1 MGMNGVA
8 AYLRVLRED
17 QGLSREKLAEMIG
30 VAGNTIWRIEDGR
43 QEPGGAI
50 LLNLIATL
58 RGSYEDVRRLLS
70 DNDADTKAGE
80 LLAQQYLLEAQSIAT
95 DPKTA
100 QIAQRLVN
108 DPAFLAA
115 LVRAASQP
123 ES

>member
-1 MGMNGVA
+1 MNGVA

-17 QGLSREKLAEMIG
+17 RGLSREKLAELVG

-58 RGSYEDVRRLLS
+58 RGNYEDVRRLLS
-70 DNDADTKAGE
+70 DNDADAKVGE
-80 LLAQQYLLEAQSIAT
+80 HLAQQYLKEAQAIAT
-95 DPKTA
+95 DPRTA
-100 QIAQRLVN
+100 QIVQRLVN
-108 DPAFLAA
+108 DPSFLAA

-123 ES
+123 DS